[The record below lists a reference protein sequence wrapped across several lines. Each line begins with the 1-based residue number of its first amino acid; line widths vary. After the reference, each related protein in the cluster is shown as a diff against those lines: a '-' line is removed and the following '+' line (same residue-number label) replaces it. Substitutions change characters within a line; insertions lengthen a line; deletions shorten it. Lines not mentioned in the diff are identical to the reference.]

1 MLLGG
6 LVDGARSVL
15 KNLSVG
21 EKHNIGMSDG
31 RSQTVE
37 QDQVKSKWKFQK
49 MKKKRMKL
57 EITRILNSEVV

>member
-1 MLLGG
+1 M
-6 LVDGARSVL
+6 DGARSVL